1 MKKWYLLQDLWELKE
16 LTHAK
21 WIVPASGY
29 MFEKDSI
36 KSSPQCFLQ
45 PSRSCCCRLSQV
57 EDIQEYEVAT
67 ECDEAWSP
75 CPPMGPP
82 FSCPDRSV
90 PRHFSTDMLESAL
103 GDWLWF
109 TSPGIPCYL
118 FPDGTLGYWW
128 LSHSFGMQCLS
139 HLAACSMVG
148 PLRLREPCV
157 AEQMT
162 IPVPLPNIWQS
173 WAPRNIQS

>member
-1 MKKWYLLQDLWELKE
+1 MHSPSVQWVPPKLAQLQENSWGSRLEGSTFLSPPSHMLVSLTFWLIKLLPESQLVYSTL
-16 LTHAK
+16 
-21 WIVPASGY
+21 P
-29 MFEKDSI
+29 
-36 KSSPQCFLQ
+36 SP
-45 PSRSCCCRLSQV
+45 
-57 EDIQEYEVAT
+57 
-67 ECDEAWSP
+67 W
-75 CPPMGPP
+75 
-82 FSCPDRSV
+82 SV